1 MLKSMISNFIFNRN
15 VILFAINNTC
25 NCKCKMCSIW
35 KNGNKKIVKFED
47 AKKTLIKLRKN
58 NFGTIQITGGE
69 PLLNPDVFRI
79 IEYAKKLGFT
89 VFLVTNGT
97 LIDESLA
104 KKLSEIKVDNVGV
117 SFHHYNKIM
126 CEKIF
131 GHKDVLNKLVNSV
144 KLLKKEKIP
153 VEALFTI
160 SKYNK
165 DDIEKT
171 IDFINSKL
179 NISVSFCM
187 PTTIKNTSFSLGNES
202 VDFEKDELKEIIF
215 EIIRLKKK
223 GYKIINNN
231 TFLKEALNFLDG
243 KNKYYCIGGYKIF
256 YLDWDLNLYPCMFKG
271 KPTSLD
277 KTNFKFEKSRCNECL
292 LQCFR
297 EPSLF
302 LISKVFCLKLI
313 MKQLP
318 EYLRVINS

>member
-1 MLKSMISNFIFNRN
+1 
-15 VILFAINNTC
+15 
-25 NCKCKMCSIW
+25 MCSIW
-35 KNGNKKIVKFED
+35 KNGDKRLVKFED
-47 AKKTLIKLRKN
+47 AKKALIKLRKN

-69 PLLNPDVFRI
+69 PLLNPNVFDI
-79 IEYAKKLGFT
+79 IKYAKKLGFT

-97 LIDESLA
+97 LIDESAA
-104 KKLSEIKVDNVGV
+104 KKLSEIGVDNVGI
-117 SFHHYNKIM
+117 SFHHYDKIM

-131 GHKDVLNKLVNSV
+131 GHKDVFNKLVNSV
-144 KLLKKEKIP
+144 KFLKKEKIP

-202 VDFEKDELKEIIF
+202 VDFEKDELKEIILKV
-215 EIIRLKKK
+215 IRLKKR
-223 GYKIINNN
+223 GYKIINNIV
-231 TFLKEALNFLDG
+231 FLEEALNFLDG
-243 KNKYYCIGGYKIF
+243 KNKYYCLGGYKIF
-256 YLDWDLNLYPCMFKG
+256 YLDWNLDLYPCMFKG
-271 KPTSLD
+271 KPTNFNE
-277 KTNFKFEKSRCNECL
+277 TNFKFEKSRCNECL

-302 LISKVFCLKLI
+302 LLSRYLSFKLFI
-313 MKQLP
+313 QQLP
-318 EYLRVINS
+318 IYFDMIKPLFK